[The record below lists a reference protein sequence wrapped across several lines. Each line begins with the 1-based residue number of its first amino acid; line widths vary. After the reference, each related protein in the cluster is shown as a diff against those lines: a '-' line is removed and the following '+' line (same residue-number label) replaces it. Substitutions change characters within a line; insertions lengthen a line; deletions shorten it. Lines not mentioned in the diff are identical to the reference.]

1 MNKSNRNKPFVLL
14 PGAAILAAA
23 ILAAAQTQAADITF
37 AAPVSAYNESVLDI
51 PWLAGGTFV
60 QGVTYG
66 SGAKTFTT
74 PGGQNIS
81 LAGDNT
87 QLGMFTPM
95 PAGTPSVTSGYY
107 NGGYGS
113 QWNWGTD
120 PASYDV
126 NATTDYRDAMY
137 GNIYHGTATA
147 TDPLTLHLTGLV
159 IGQTYD
165 ISLFST
171 DPRDGSAGRTQ
182 EYWSSFSGTTYSG
195 GTSVS
200 FSETASLMVYG
211 TFTADAV
218 YQDIFIQATE
228 TGNPDTTLSAYTLYA
243 APVPEPSSL
252 ALCGGGLVLLGAF
265 RRRLAR

>member
-1 MNKSNRNKPFVLL
+1 MNKKLTTTQTCRLALV
-14 PGAAILAAA
+14 AAA

-37 AAPVSAYNESVLDI
+37 AAPVSAANTSVLDI

-60 QGVTYG
+60 QGFTYG
-66 SGAKTFTT
+66 SGAKSFTT
-74 PGGQNIS
+74 AGGQSIS
-81 LAGDNT
+81 LADGRGAS
-87 QLGMFTPM
+87 LGNNVIM
-95 PAGTPSVTSGYY
+95 PAGTPSGTGGFY
-107 NGGYGS
+107 NAGGN
-113 QWNWGTD
+113 QWNNAGVSTD
-120 PASYDV
+120 LQAW
-126 NATTDYRDAMY
+126 TDALD

-147 TDPLTLHLTGLV
+147 TDPLTLHLVGLTV
-159 IGQTYD
+159 GQKYD

-171 DPRDGSAGRTQ
+171 DACTGSAGRTQ
-182 EYWSSFSGTTYSG
+182 AYWSSFSGTTYSG
-195 GTSVS
+195 GTSGS
-200 FSETASLMVYG
+200 FSETASEMVYG